1 MNNIINV
8 NPLQENLNQ
17 DKIEIQRKQQQ
28 EYKFL
33 GSLRKQKGH
42 IIFEYNS
49 ETKEL
54 NPANFQMENTIVIKD
69 RNDLIGGKKYKVVVN
84 QNCFYIQAL
93 NKKNAIKKL
102 TKLGFTF

>member
-33 GSLRKQKGH
+33 GSHRKQKGC
-42 IIFEYNS
+42 ILFEYNR

-54 NPANFQMENTIVIKD
+54 NPAKFQMENTIVIKD

-93 NKKNAIKKL
+93 NKKNAIRKMN
-102 TKLGFTF
+102 KLGIKF

>member
-1 MNNIINV
+1 MNTIINV

-28 EYKFL
+28 EYKLL
-33 GSLRKQKGH
+33 GSIRKVKGH
-42 IIFEYNS
+42 ILFEFNR

-54 NPANFQMENTIVIKD
+54 NPAKFQVENTIIIKD

-93 NKKNAIKKL
+93 NKKNATKKL
-102 TKLGFTF
+102 IKLGFTL